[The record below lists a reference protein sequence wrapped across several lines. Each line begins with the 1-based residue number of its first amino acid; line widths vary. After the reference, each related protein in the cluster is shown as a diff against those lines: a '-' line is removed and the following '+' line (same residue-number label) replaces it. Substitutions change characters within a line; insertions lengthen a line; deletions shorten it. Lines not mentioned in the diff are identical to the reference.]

1 MSNNLKLLKWIR
13 WIDILY
19 NEVISLFTN
28 KTVFNR
34 VQEIIRNN
42 PKIQKPSAF
51 YEYYGINYGIS
62 ALMTIRRLLE
72 PNRYGISFYELLSD
86 IYDNNEIITRDYY
99 KSLYGSNISEYIIDK
114 DFDQFSGKSG
124 KQKNFLNKKIVEAD
138 LKAINKTIGNIK
150 YFIDKKVAHLDKTIP
165 KKLLTFKEVEDCIEF
180 IGNLLK
186 KYLSI
191 LKAVNLSSPKPTFQY
206 DWDIIF
212 TEKWIPE

>member
-1 MSNNLKLLKWIR
+1 MSTNLKLLKWIR

-19 NEVISLFTN
+19 NEVIHLFAN
-28 KTVFNR
+28 KAVFNR
-34 VQEIIRNN
+34 VQEIIINN

-72 PNRYGISFYELLSD
+72 PNKYGISFYELLSD
-86 IYDNNEIITRDYY
+86 IYNNNNIITRDYY
-99 KSLYGSNISEYIIDK
+99 RSLYGNHIPEYIKDK
-114 DFDQFSGKSG
+114 DFDKFSGNNN
-124 KQKNFLNKKIVEAD
+124 QKNFLDKKIIEAD
-138 LKAINKTIGNIK
+138 LKAINKTIRNIK
-150 YFIDKKVAHLDKTIP
+150 YFVDKKVAHLDKTTP

-186 KYLSI
+186 KYLLI
-191 LKAVNLSSPKPTFQY
+191 LKAANLFSPEPTFQY

-212 TEKWIPE
+212 TEKWIP

>member
-19 NEVISLFTN
+19 NEIISLFAN

-99 KSLYGSNISEYIIDK
+99 KSLYGSNILEYIIDK
-114 DFDQFSGKSG
+114 DFDQFSGKKG